1 MYNNLIFIDIPQCQ
15 AMEYIYMCVCIHWRV
30 LLTVTQHAATL
41 NANILYIRR
50 GNLFV
55 EQSVDTKYLL
65 LINIMNRCQT
75 DATLRFPEAHPSR
88 CYAVAEQFLGRSR
101 QGLHT
106 KTSSHWLTPV
116 TVAVSNWFIFLYF
129 LLRVYRKLRDSL
141 DSLSG
146 QRACEL
152 CGSAEPVI

>member
-1 MYNNLIFIDIPQCQ
+1 MTYHSARQWNI
-15 AMEYIYMCVCIHWRV
+15 YICVYT
-30 LLTVTQHAATL
+30 LAGALYSQTHAATL
-41 NANILYIRR
+41 NANVLYIRR

-55 EQSVDTKYLL
+55 ERSVDTKYLL

-106 KTSSHWLTPV
+106 KTSTHWLTPV